1 MDNNN
6 PELHKIIMTMLVQV
20 QVITIITLMIRKIV
34 KKHKKIQK
42 IRPKIKILRHILS
55 SKVKNLVITIK

>member
-6 PELHKIIMTMLVQV
+6 PELHKIIMIMPVQV
-20 QVITIITLMIRKIV
+20 QVITIITLMIHKIV

-42 IRPKIKILRHILS
+42 IRPKTRILRHILS